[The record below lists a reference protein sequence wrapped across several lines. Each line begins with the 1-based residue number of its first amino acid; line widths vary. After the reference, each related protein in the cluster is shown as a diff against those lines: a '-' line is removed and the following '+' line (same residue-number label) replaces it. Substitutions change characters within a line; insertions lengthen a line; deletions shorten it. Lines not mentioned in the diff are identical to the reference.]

1 MSAGLFQKVNNELQ
15 QTTDSRQQAALH
27 QIQEPNNVIGAGA
40 DADAD
45 AESVAAIEKPRSVVC
60 IRLRKRQFW
69 GQLAV
74 LEYLIRTEA

>member
-15 QTTDSRQQAALH
+15 QTTDSRQQASLH
-27 QIQEPNNVIGAGA
+27 QIQEPNNVIGA

-45 AESVAAIEKPRSVVC
+45 VESVAAIEKPRSVVC